1 MVISIE
7 KAVYRGDYKIE
18 FLFSDGVRKII
29 DFEKF
34 LRNSRNPMSTKYL
47 NKDLFG
53 SFTIEYGDISW
64 NDFEL
69 CFPIWDI
76 YEGRI

>member
-7 KAVYRGDYKIE
+7 KAVYRDEYKIE
-18 FLFSDGVRKII
+18 LLFSDGTRKVI
-29 DFEKF
+29 DFESF
-34 LRNSRNPMSTKYL
+34 LRNSKNPMSSKYL
-47 NKDLFG
+47 DRNLFG

-64 NDFEL
+64 NNFEL
-69 CFPIWDI
+69 CFPIWDL